1 MFVSINT
8 VVLVFADKSF
18 DNNLSINRFKFGL
31 NMWRTILTGERIVV
45 SVKVIISYPTKGRG
59 ESCVLSGF
67 VGVGPTLLHK

>member
-8 VVLVFADKSF
+8 VVLVFADKAF
-18 DNNLSINRFKFGL
+18 DNNLSINRFKFGS
-31 NMWRTILTGERIVV
+31 NMWRTILTRERIVV